1 MKWRIWAI
9 LQLYEIQKQ
18 FRPLLTIKKI
28 KMKSTQKM
36 ILISMAVLI
45 LSLFSWNIYLHNT
58 NVKLNEQIDKVEEKY
73 QYLESFTEVLQYDL
87 TTAQDSVRILEEKIN
102 AFEAQEKRIDQ

>member
-1 MKWRIWAI
+1 
-9 LQLYEIQKQ
+9 
-18 FRPLLTIKKI
+18 
-28 KMKSTQKM
+28 MKSTQKM
-36 ILISMAVLI
+36 ILISMAVLM

-58 NVKLNEQIDKVEEKY
+58 NVKLNEQIDQVEEKF

>member
-1 MKWRIWAI
+1 
-9 LQLYEIQKQ
+9 
-18 FRPLLTIKKI
+18 
-28 KMKSTQKM
+28 MKSTQKM
-36 ILISMAVLI
+36 ILISMAVLM

-58 NVKLNEQIDKVEEKY
+58 NVKLNEQIDKVEEKF

-102 AFEAQEKRIDQ
+102 AFEAQEKRIGQ

>member
-1 MKWRIWAI
+1 
-9 LQLYEIQKQ
+9 
-18 FRPLLTIKKI
+18 
-28 KMKSTQKM
+28 MKSTQKM
-36 ILISMAVLI
+36 ILISMAALI

-58 NVKLNEQIDKVEEKY
+58 NVKLNEQIDKVEEKF

>member
-1 MKWRIWAI
+1 
-9 LQLYEIQKQ
+9 
-18 FRPLLTIKKI
+18 
-28 KMKSTQKM
+28 MKSTQKM

-58 NVKLNEQIDKVEEKY
+58 NVKLNEQIDQVEEKF

>member
-1 MKWRIWAI
+1 
-9 LQLYEIQKQ
+9 
-18 FRPLLTIKKI
+18 
-28 KMKSTQKM
+28 MKSTQKM
-36 ILISMAVLI
+36 ILISMAILI

-58 NVKLNEQIDKVEEKY
+58 NVKLNEQIDKVEEKF

-102 AFEAQEKRIDQ
+102 AFEVQEKRIDQ

>member
-1 MKWRIWAI
+1 
-9 LQLYEIQKQ
+9 
-18 FRPLLTIKKI
+18 
-28 KMKSTQKM
+28 MKSTQRM
-36 ILISMAVLI
+36 ILISMAVLM

-58 NVKLNEQIDKVEEKY
+58 NVKLNEQIDKVEEKF

>member
-1 MKWRIWAI
+1 
-9 LQLYEIQKQ
+9 
-18 FRPLLTIKKI
+18 
-28 KMKSTQKM
+28 MKSTQKM
-36 ILISMAVLI
+36 ILISMAVLM

-58 NVKLNEQIDKVEEKY
+58 NVKLNEQIDQVEEKF

-102 AFEAQEKRIDQ
+102 AFEVQEKRIDQ

>member
-1 MKWRIWAI
+1 
-9 LQLYEIQKQ
+9 
-18 FRPLLTIKKI
+18 
-28 KMKSTQKM
+28 MKSTQKM

-58 NVKLNEQIDKVEEKY
+58 NVKLNEQIDQVEEKF

-102 AFEAQEKRIDQ
+102 AFEAQRSEERRVGKECRYRWSPYH

>member
-1 MKWRIWAI
+1 
-9 LQLYEIQKQ
+9 
-18 FRPLLTIKKI
+18 
-28 KMKSTQKM
+28 MKSTQKM
-36 ILISMAVLI
+36 ILISMAILI

-58 NVKLNEQIDKVEEKY
+58 NVKLNEQIDKVEEKF

>member
-1 MKWRIWAI
+1 
-9 LQLYEIQKQ
+9 
-18 FRPLLTIKKI
+18 
-28 KMKSTQKM
+28 MKSTQKM
-36 ILISMAVLI
+36 ILISMAVLM

-58 NVKLNEQIDKVEEKY
+58 NVKLNEQIDKVEEKF